1 MTDKAGRVAGKIVL
15 LTGGAMGLG
24 KASARALLAEG
35 ATVIITDIDEAA
47 GAATADELGPQC
59 SFMPQDVT
67 DWDRWQDLIAQVDAK
82 FGRLDVLVNNAAIT
96 VFGSFMDISPADFR
110 RCYEVDVDSIFMGCK
125 AAIPLIAK
133 GGGGSVINFSSAAGN
148 KPGAD
153 LAAYNSAKAAIPM
166 LTKSIALWCARD
178 GNNVRVNSVQPGT
191 ILTPNVE
198 SVIAGTPDP
207 DATRQAFSIA
217 QPIGRMGEPEDIAHL
232 VVYLASDESKFATG
246 APFIV
251 DGGLSMA

>member
-1 MTDKAGRVAGKIVL
+1 MADRPGRVEGKIVL

-24 KASARALLAEG
+24 KASAKALLAEG
-35 ATVIITDIDEAA
+35 ATVIITDINEAA
-47 GAATADELGPQC
+47 GAATAEELGPNC
-59 SFMPQDVT
+59 SFVPQDVT
-67 DWDRWQDLIAQVDAK
+67 DWDRWQAIIAGIESTV
-82 FGRLDVLVNNAAIT
+82 GRLDVLVNNAAIT

-125 AAIPLIAK
+125 AAIPLMAK
-133 GGGGSVINFSSAAGN
+133 SGGGSVVNFSSAAGN
-148 KPGAD
+148 KAGPD

-207 DATRQAFSIA
+207 DATREAFSIA

>member
-1 MTDKAGRVAGKIVL
+1 MSNENGRVSGKIVL

-24 KASARALLAEG
+24 KAASKALLAEG
-35 ATVIITDIDEAA
+35 ATVVITDIDEAA
-47 GAATADELGPQC
+47 GAATAAELGDKC
-59 SFMPQDVT
+59 HFKAQDVT
-67 DWDRWQDLIAQVDAK
+67 DWEGWQKLISDIEAE

-96 VFGSFMDISPADFR
+96 VFGSIADLSPEDFK
-110 RCYEVDVDSIFMGCK
+110 RCYTVDVDSIFMGCK

-133 GGGGSVINFSSAAGN
+133 SGGGSIVNFSSAAGN
-148 KPGAD
+148 KPSPD
-153 LAAYNSAKAAIPM
+153 LAAYNSAKAAVAM
-166 LTKSIALWCARD
+166 LTKSIALWCAREQ
-178 GNNVRVNSVQPGT
+178 NNVRVNSVQPGT

-207 DATRQAFSIA
+207 AATAEAFSIA
-217 QPIGRMGEPEDIAHL
+217 QPIGRMGEPDDIAHL